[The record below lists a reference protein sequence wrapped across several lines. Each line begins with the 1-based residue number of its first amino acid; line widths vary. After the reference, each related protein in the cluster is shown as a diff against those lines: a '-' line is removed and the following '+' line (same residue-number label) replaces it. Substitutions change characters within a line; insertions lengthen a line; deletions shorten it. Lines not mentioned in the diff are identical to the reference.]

1 MTMRDSYDKVPDLSE
16 QDAYG
21 FFKGLKR
28 QAELQISFFT
38 WYDDCNLMR
47 VNIEIGKRVS
57 SMAGFFHMI
66 VNTIFRI
73 WSQTDNPEWRAYVV
87 ATIDQANMSGLYEDW
102 EKVGYP
108 IGDLIAQFF
117 NFEIPNY
124 DYLYGGYSFNEIT
137 TRNTE

>member
-1 MTMRDSYDKVPDLSE
+1 MREGAFKQLFGNPNDPAQKCYTAFMTMRDSYDKVPDLSE

-87 ATIDQANMSGLYEDW
+87 ATID
-102 EKVGYP
+102 
-108 IGDLIAQFF
+108 
-117 NFEIPNY
+117 
-124 DYLYGGYSFNEIT
+124 
-137 TRNTE
+137 